1 MFTTVSKG
9 DSIRNYLREISRYPL
24 LSASEEIELGQ
35 QVQLMMNPPDDAS
48 LQELEC
54 IQRQGRR
61 AKEKMVNSNLKL
73 VVSVAKKY
81 QKRDLEFLDLIQ
93 EGTIGLIRGVERFD
107 PTQGFKLSTYSYWW
121 IRQAITR
128 AVSERGRVIRL
139 PTHVVEKL
147 NRLKK
152 CRRELTQNL
161 GRNPTLAE
169 LAEAL
174 GTTLDQVSHWLKVAQ
189 HTSSVDMLV
198 GKNYETPLLEMF
210 PSELPSPEALLEAE
224 ANADYVQELLTH
236 CTEHQRQV
244 ISMRFGLSGSPPLT
258 IEQVGERMGI
268 SRGRVRQLQ
277 VSGFDRIRKRKIGGE

>member
-1 MFTTVSKG
+1 MFTTVKTG
-9 DSIRNYLREISRYPL
+9 NSIRNYLREISRYPL

-35 QVQLMMNPPDDAS
+35 QVQLMMNPPDDVS

-54 IQRQGRR
+54 IQRQGQR

-128 AVSERGRVIRL
+128 AIAERGRVIRL
-139 PTHVVEKL
+139 PIHVVEKL

-152 CRRELTQNL
+152 CRRELTQKL
-161 GRNPTLAE
+161 GRTPTLAE

-174 GTTLDQVSHWLKVAQ
+174 ETTSEQVSYWLEVAQ
-189 HTSSVDMLV
+189 RTSSIDMMV

-258 IEQVGERMGI
+258 MEQVGERMGL
-268 SRGRVRQLQ
+268 SKGRVRQLQ
-277 VSGFDRIRKRKIGGE
+277 AGGFERIRKRKSGC